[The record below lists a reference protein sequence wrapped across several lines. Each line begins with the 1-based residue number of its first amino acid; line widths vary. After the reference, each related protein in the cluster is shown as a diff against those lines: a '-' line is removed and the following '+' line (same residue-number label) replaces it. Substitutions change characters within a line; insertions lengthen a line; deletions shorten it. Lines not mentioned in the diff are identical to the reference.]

1 MKKITF
7 FATLLA
13 MLVSSVQSVF
23 ADDAKWTGK
32 GIKSVDAAVTSLS
45 DLTDGYY
52 LVRNVGHSTFLQ
64 EQGNGNLYLWNA
76 NNYSSDLASINNAFS
91 GNASS
96 G

>member
-13 MLVSSVQSVF
+13 MLVSSVQSAF
-23 ADDAKWTGK
+23 ADDANWTGK
-32 GIKSVDAAVTSLS
+32 GIKSVGAAVTSLS
-45 DLTDGYY
+45 DLTNGYY

-76 NNYSSDLASINNAFS
+76 NNYSSDLTSINNAFS
-91 GNASS
+91 VVLRT
-96 G
+96 